1 MLIDEIR
8 GLKIELTS
16 MIKRLEEIES
26 NLSEEAKN
34 LPGSNEDRIPEN
46 FFSVRTENCFAFV
59 GLTRW
64 SDLCRK
70 TEEELLRIK
79 NFGKTGL
86 KEVKKKL
93 LDEGLSLT
101 HQFAPESLADE
112 SSK

>member
-8 GLKIELTS
+8 SLRIELTS
-16 MIKRLEEIES
+16 MVKRLEEIEED
-26 NLSEEAKN
+26 LSEEAKN
-34 LPGSNEDRIPEN
+34 LLGSNQDIIPEN
-46 FFSVRTENCFAFV
+46 FFSVRTENCFAHA

-101 HQFAPESLADE
+101 HQFAPERLADE